1 MLLTQYTLNQPCII
15 DYSYN
20 ISKYESGIIHL
31 LINIKDKWIEYGNL
45 NIGYDGSYIDLIG
58 DFDDELID
66 YTLEIP
72 YLTTDLLYKTV
83 KTVVQEK
90 DQINFYFI
98 PYELITDNSKIIER
112 VKQQREEKSNIS

>member
-1 MLLTQYTLNQPCII
+1 MLLIRHTLNQPCIV
-15 DYSYN
+15 DSYN

-31 LINIKDKWIEYGNL
+31 LINTKDKWIGYGAL
-45 NIGYDGSYIDLIG
+45 NVHYDGSYINLTD

-72 YLTTDLLYKTV
+72 YLTTDLVYKTV

-98 PYELITDNSKIIER
+98 PYELITENQKIIER
-112 VKQQREEKSNIS
+112 VKQQREEYGITR